1 MNKFITLLGILCGA
15 LFIVAFYVVL
25 GGLIVWG
32 VGNGIIYLFGLS
44 STWTY
49 WQGCVTGMVLYGVGW
64 LLRLLKN
71 QLKGD
76 K

>member
-15 LFIVAFYVVL
+15 LFIIAFYVVL

-44 STWTY
+44 ATWTY
-49 WQGCVTGMVLYGVGW
+49 WQSCVTGMVLYGVGW

-71 QLKGD
+71 QVEGD